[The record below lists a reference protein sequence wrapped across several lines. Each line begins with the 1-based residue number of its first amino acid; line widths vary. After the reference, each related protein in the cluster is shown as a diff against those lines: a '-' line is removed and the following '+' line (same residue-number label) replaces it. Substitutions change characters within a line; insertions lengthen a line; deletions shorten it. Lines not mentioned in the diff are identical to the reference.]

1 MKPTLPPSSTLR
13 QRLADLLRSGHLRLP
28 PVDNTK
34 VANTKVALAQIAP
47 AREERLFLLLSIFIG
62 ILSGLL
68 VVSFRMAIEWL
79 QVLLLGSSLHPGQ
92 PRLILIPALVGL
104 VIAVA
109 TRFVFPEVR
118 GSGVNQTKAALY
130 IHNGYISFKTVIGK
144 FVLSALAIGGGHSLG
159 PEDPSLQIG
168 AGVASLIS
176 RKVGMSREKLR
187 IFAPIGAAAGLAAA
201 FNAPISAILFVI
213 EEVIGQWSAAV
224 LGSIV
229 LSAVSS
235 VVVARWFWGAQP
247 MFRIPAVTLRDPRE
261 LFAYAVLGFVG
272 GVAALLFAKALGN
285 LRPRLRQQP
294 AWAQMLHPALAGL
307 LVGDI
312 GYFGLPEVM
321 GAGYGAIDQAMHAQ
335 FAWKMLL
342 ALAAFK
348 IIATTLSFSSGTPGG
363 MFAPTLFIGAM
374 LGAAVGTFEKL
385 FFPHLTGSIGSY
397 ALVGM
402 GVLFAAFLRA
412 PLTSVFMVLE
422 VSGNYSIIL
431 PVILANT
438 IAYLLSRSLQPLP
451 IFEVLT
457 HQDGLDLPSM
467 EEQREESNLHLE
479 DAMEP
484 VTAPVLQGS
493 ETVASALH
501 LLSTYGNLTGKSLLL
516 IHCPDGLWYTTR
528 MEELQELLTKTPTGE
543 REDHQVAEDGEEPAE
558 DGDRQVRG
566 DRGVSGVSEVSGDP
580 EVRGD
585 RQVHTHREVSEDRE
599 VAEDSQ
605 VHGDSQVSGDRQVSG
620 SSQISGDNQ
629 VRLCDQLGP
638 ERTPILFPDLPL
650 ASAIP
655 HYRRWPLLPITN
667 RAMRGSLEGAVSL
680 EEILR
685 RYQQR

>member
-1 MKPTLPPSSTLR
+1 VTENITSPSRARNL
-13 QRLADLLRSGHLRLP
+13 LADLLEPSR
-28 PVDNTK
+28 
-34 VANTKVALAQIAP
+34 ANLARIAP

-62 ILSGLL
+62 IISGLL

-79 QVLLLGSSLHPGQ
+79 QVLLLGSSPHRGA
-92 PRLILIPALVGL
+92 PRLLIAPAAVGL
-104 VIAVA
+104 VIAIA
-109 TRFVFPEVR
+109 TRFVFPQVR

-144 FVLSALAIGGGHSLG
+144 FLLSALAIGGGHSLG

-176 RKVGMSREKLR
+176 RRVGMSREKLR

-261 LFAYAVLGFVG
+261 LFAYAVLGLVG

-285 LRPRLRQQP
+285 LRPWLRSQP
-294 AWAQMLHPALAGL
+294 AWSQMLQPALAGL
-307 LVGDI
+307 LVGGI
-312 GYFGLPEVM
+312 GYLGFPQVM

-335 FAWKMLL
+335 FAWKVLL
-342 ALAAFK
+342 ALALLK

-374 LGAAVGTFEKL
+374 LGAAVGTVEKML
-385 FFPHLTGSIGSY
+385 VPHLTGSIGSY

-467 EEQREESNLHLE
+467 EELREESNLHIE
-479 DAMEP
+479 DAAEP

-493 ETVASALH
+493 ETVQQVLH
-501 LLSTYGNLTGKSLLL
+501 LLTQYENLRNIPAFL
-516 IHCPDGLWYTTR
+516 IHCPDGLWFSTR
-528 MEELQELLTKTPTGE
+528 SEDLQELLSKAPAGE
-543 REDHQVAEDGEEPAE
+543 L
-558 DGDRQVRG
+558 
-566 DRGVSGVSEVSGDP
+566 
-580 EVRGD
+580 
-585 RQVHTHREVSEDRE
+585 
-599 VAEDSQ
+599 
-605 VHGDSQVSGDRQVSG
+605 
-620 SSQISGDNQ
+620 
-629 VRLCDQLGP
+629 LCEQLGP

-650 ASAIP
+650 ASALP
-655 HYRRWPLLPITN
+655 HFKRWPLLPITN
-667 RAMRGSLEGAVSL
+667 RAMRGALEGAVSL
-680 EEILR
+680 EAVLKR
-685 RYQQR
+685 FQQR